1 MIVQCPNCQAK
12 FGLPDEKIGPAGAKL
27 RCGKCR
33 HVFHVDPPQTAEA
46 PQPAP
51 PAAPKEPPRPKT
63 PPAPAA
69 PDDAF
74 GDFDFPDDLTPPP
87 SAKKPPAEEPEPPAP
102 PKPAAPDVDAFSM
115 DDEGPSDVFHS
126 ESYEPPLAPTQK
138 SKAKAKEED
147 PFVDEQTDGPTR
159 PGFSLD
165 DVADIPLPGSSASKD
180 RRRRVLIIGVAM
192 LMLLGA
198 TLAAVHFLDLWPGK
212 KAAKDAGQPQPP
224 AATAPAPASPDAA
237 QPPAASG
244 APSAEETAKVKDIML
259 QNVRQYY
266 VSNEKAGQLFVI
278 EGKAVNNFKV
288 PKEMVKLEA
297 SLFDEKGSTLASQQE
312 LAGNT
317 VSLFQLQVMTRDE
330 LKNALTSQVG
340 VLTNNTNIASGNEV
354 PFMLVFFD
362 PPEAVKEFGVKVVDA
377 KDPPKQ

>member
-12 FGLPDEKIGPAGAKL
+12 FGLPEEKIGPAGAKL

-33 HVFHVDPPQTAEA
+33 QIFHVDPPQPVGE
-46 PQPAP
+46 PQPSQSP
-51 PAAPKEPPRPKT
+51 RPAEPPQAKE

-69 PDDAF
+69 PAASDGF

-87 SAKKPPAEEPEPPAP
+87 AAKRPREEDDEPQKVPGN
-102 PKPAAPDVDAFSM
+102 AFALD
-115 DDEGPSDVFHS
+115 DDEGPPDVFHS
-126 ESYEPPLAPTQK
+126 ESYEPPLAATQ
-138 SKAKAKEED
+138 KAKAREED
-147 PFVDEQTDGPTR
+147 PFEEPADGPVR

-180 RRRRVLIIGVAM
+180 RRRRVLVIALAM
-192 LMLLGA
+192 LVVLAA
-198 TLAAVHFLDLWPGK
+198 TLAAVHFLDLWPAK
-212 KAAKDAGQPQPP
+212 KPAKDAGQPPAAMAPGAPETAPP
-224 AATAPAPASPDAA
+224 AG
-237 QPPAASG
+237 PAA
-244 APSAEETAKVKDIML
+244 PTAEEAGKEKDIML

-278 EGKAVNNFKV
+278 EGKAVNNFKM

-297 SLFDEKGSTLASQQE
+297 SLFDEKGATLASQQE

-340 VLTNNTNIASGNEV
+340 VLTNNTNIAAGSEV

-377 KDPPKQ
+377 KDPPRQ